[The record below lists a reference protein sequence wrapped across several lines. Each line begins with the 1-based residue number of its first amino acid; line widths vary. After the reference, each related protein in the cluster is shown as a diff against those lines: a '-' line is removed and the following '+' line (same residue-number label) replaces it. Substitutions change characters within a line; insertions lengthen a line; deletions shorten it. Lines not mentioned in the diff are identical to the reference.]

1 MRGLPEGETR
11 MTRRTILLSA
21 VLLAAAAALPGAVA
35 AHPHEQLTAERQGEV
50 EQQVMQV
57 RARIAEAVRAKD
69 VAALRALYAP
79 GFTHTHGSGK
89 VDGRDARIVSLL
101 AGEPVIELAP
111 VEELTIRIPHA
122 DTAIVTGKSPV
133 LNRTENRNYDF
144 RWVQVYVRVGGDWQL
159 AVSQATRLGPSV

>member
-1 MRGLPEGETR
+1 MQ
-11 MTRRTILLSA
+11 RRSL
-21 VLLAAAAALPGAVA
+21 VLAAATLALSARAAV
-35 AHPHEQLTAERQGEV
+35 AHPHEQLAQDQRGQI
-50 EQQVMQV
+50 EQQVVAV
-57 RARIAEAVRAKD
+57 RARLREAVAAKD
-69 VAALRALYAP
+69 AAALRALYAP

-111 VEELTIRIPHA
+111 VEELTIRIPHP

-133 LNRTENRNYDF
+133 PNARENRSSDF

-159 AVSQATRLGPSV
+159 AVSHATRLGPTA

>member
-1 MRGLPEGETR
+1 
-11 MTRRTILLSA
+11 MTRRA
-21 VLLAAAAALPGAVA
+21 ALLAALAAIVLPPAIAG
-35 AHPHEQLTAERQGEV
+35 AHPHETLTAERQSEV
-50 EQQVMQV
+50 EQQVMLA
-57 RARIAEAVRAKD
+57 RATIRRAVEAKD
-69 VAALRALYAP
+69 VVALRALYSP

-111 VEELTIRIPHA
+111 VEELTIRIPHP
-122 DTAIVTGKSPV
+122 DTAIVSGKSPI
-133 LNRTENRNYDF
+133 LNRSENRNYDF